1 MKYSVWLFTRPISYA
16 MSFTSTATSSDGRD
30 YLCHWGVLVNEMNTV
45 DVEVI
50 ISRVQK
56 YGANDN
62 TDMGIMYELHRNE
75 CNKNDLVITGKIG
88 INSVKEKWPM
98 FSIQYVGDTTM

>member
-1 MKYSVWLFTRPISYA
+1 M
-16 MSFTSTATSSDGRD
+16 
-30 YLCHWGVLVNEMNTV
+30 NEMNTL

-50 ISRVQK
+50 ISRVRK

-75 CNKNDLVITGKIG
+75 GNKNDLVITEKNG

-98 FSIQYVGDTTM
+98 FSIQYVGETTMTHNVIEETGVTSSLPC